1 MNSNMHSTIA
11 PKVTVI
17 LPVYNG
23 ERTIKVAVE
32 SMLNQTFSDFELIA
46 CIDGTNDS
54 SEEIIRSIQDPRITV
69 IKNPV
74 NLGLGRTLNRLI
86 STAHPQSQY
95 IAMAEQDDWYYP
107 DRLQAQI
114 DFLDNNPKY
123 GLVTGIVEH
132 WDGKAVTAR
141 LPSMLVRGEQFPTD
155 YKECF
160 LLIYRELNMLPQTC
174 MMFRK
179 NIFVEKGL
187 YFSAHYPSMPTDWDF
202 ALRFCKF
209 APVYGLH
216 QPLVRQG
223 REPNRV
229 SLSKNLKQ
237 TFSSGFELLRSFRY
251 ECSQVI
257 TKADYQYAVV
267 NLKIRELSNLPFFRR
282 WGALMQLVIS
292 TGHSLALDRLK
303 LETKRLFNGYY
314 GRGVT

>member
-1 MNSNMHSTIA
+1 MNSTKA

-23 ERTIKVAVE
+23 ERTIKAAVE
-32 SMLNQTFSDFELIA
+32 SMLSQTFADFELIV
-46 CIDGTNDS
+46 CIDGTNDR
-54 SEEIIRSIQDPRITV
+54 SEDIIRSIDDPRVRV

-86 STAHPQSQY
+86 AEAHPQSQY

-107 DRLQAQI
+107 DRLQAQV
-114 DFLDNNPKY
+114 DFLDHYSQY

-132 WDGKAVTAR
+132 WDGKAVTAS
-141 LPSMLVRGEQFPTD
+141 LPSMLVRGEQFPVD

-160 LLIYRELNMLPQTC
+160 LLLYRELNMLPQTC

-179 NIFVEKGL
+179 NTFVDHGL

-251 ECSQVI
+251 ECPKVVSD
-257 TKADYQYAVV
+257 KDYKYAVV
-267 NLKIRELSNLPFFRR
+267 NLKIRELSNLPFLRR
-282 WGALMQLVIS
+282 WGSLLRLFFA
-292 TGHSLALDRLK
+292 TGHSLAFDRLK
-303 LETKRLFNGYY
+303 LETQRLFNGYY
-314 GRGVT
+314 ARGVT